1 MVATLAVT
9 RRFRSAN
16 VRCTARRILRANW
29 GELALLA
36 DIRRPFLPDRWTAR
50 AVDRLGQVAARM
62 AVAPAGDRLR
72 AADGLA
78 DLRIGR
84 NIIPIRRA
92 LSHVPHNVRHRL
104 GAVLAVL
111 AVFYG
116 DRWRHGHADAPPPGL
131 LDPIDRALDALLSLP
146 PYSHRRPALRALVD
160 RKSVGEGK
168 RVSGRVD
175 IDC

>member
-1 MVATLAVT
+1 
-9 RRFRSAN
+9 
-16 VRCTARRILRANW
+16 
-29 GELALLA
+29 
-36 DIRRPFLPDRWTAR
+36 
-50 AVDRLGQVAARM
+50 
-62 AVAPAGDRLR
+62 
-72 AADGLA
+72 A

-131 LDPIDRALDALLSLP
+131 LDPIDRALEALLSLP
-146 PYSHRRPALRALVD
+146 LDEHRRPALRALVGM
-160 RKSVGEGK
+160 RCNLFPTAAAPHIVSSRAGE
-168 RVSGRVD
+168 SA
-175 IDC
+175 